1 MPYKK
6 LRIEVRNR
14 VGYLLLDSGAR
25 FNKLSV
31 TTIRELKRAL
41 NQLEEDDG
49 VGCIL
54 LSGWPGESFAVGAD
68 IGQMRPF
75 TPQDALQ
82 FADLGQSL
90 FDQMEQISRP
100 IVGAL
105 NGITM
110 GGGCDLALACDIRIA
125 SDRLLIAHPG
135 ARLGIITGF
144 CGTQKL
150 PRLVGKNRA
159 REIFVTCDSYNA
171 SEALQMGLVDRVVS
185 ADRYWDQVVAVA
197 ERIAGMPPSS
207 LAWAKR
213 LVNMAE
219 DTNLRSGCLAE
230 QGAAAMVGS
239 VVATRDDDSYPQ
251 SRPLGAVATFP
262 TDDLLAQPP
271 ASAILRA

>member
-6 LRIEVRNR
+6 LRIETRKR
-14 VGYLLLDSGAR
+14 VGYLTLDSGAR

-41 NQLEEDDG
+41 AQLEDDDG

-54 LSGWPGESFAVGAD
+54 LTGWPGESFAVGAD

-75 TPQDALQ
+75 TPLDGLQ
-82 FADLGQSL
+82 FAELGQSL
-90 FDQMEQISRP
+90 FDQMERCTKP

-125 SDRLLIAHPG
+125 SDKALIAHPG

-159 REIFVTCDSYNA
+159 REIFLTCDSYGA
-171 SEALQMGLVDRVVS
+171 AEALQIGLVDRVVD
-185 ADRYWDQVVAVA
+185 ADRYWDEVIAVA
-197 ERIAGMPPSS
+197 ERIAAMPACA

-230 QGAAAMVGS
+230 QGAAA
-239 VVATRDDDSYPQ
+239 Q
-251 SRPLGAVATFP
+251 FP
-262 TDDLLAQPP
+262 FCSP
-271 ASAILRA
+271 SEVHV